1 VAGEP
6 SSGVGVGLVLRLPL
20 DAQAAS
26 NDGPT
31 TAVAAPM
38 TLPVRNRRRVVWLV
52 LSRDAKAGSKS
63 LRMQGRPFPMKLRRP
78 M

>member
-1 VAGEP
+1 MV
-6 SSGVGVGLVLRLPL
+6 VLGLPL

-31 TAVAAPM
+31 NAVAAPM
-38 TLPVRNRRRVVWLV
+38 ALPVRNRRRDVWLV
-52 LSRDAKAGSKS
+52 LSRDAKAESKS
-63 LRMQGRPFPMKLRRP
+63 LRMQDRPFPMKLRWP